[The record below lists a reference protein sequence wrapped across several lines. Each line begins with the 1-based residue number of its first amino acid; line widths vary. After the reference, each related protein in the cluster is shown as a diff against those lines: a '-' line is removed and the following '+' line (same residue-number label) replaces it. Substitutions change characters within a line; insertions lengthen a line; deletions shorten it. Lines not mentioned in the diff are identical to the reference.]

1 MGSSYFYL
9 EFLMTWVQLLL
20 DAGFKHPAIFA
31 LEYTLVPDASFP
43 IQLNEAF
50 SGYEL
55 VMESVK
61 DPDKICVSGDSAGA
75 TIALALLLFIS
86 RMADL
91 MKKHGDEIGD
101 CIPPRG
107 PKIALLISPWA
118 TLISKKHKNTPED
131 FLDAE
136 TLHRYA
142 RQYAGLKSPHDHLV
156 SPGECRSVS
165 AWTDCG
171 VKRIIVIYGSEELL
185 ADEIEDFVQ
194 FLGKC
199 GLEVDTIVQEG
210 KIHVWPFISF
220 FLSSGHEK
228 RLESLEDV
236 VKSLRRAIS

>member
-9 EFLMTWVQLLL
+9 EFLMTWVQMLL

-43 IQLNEAF
+43 VQLNEAF
-50 SGYEL
+50 SGYEH

-61 DPDKICVSGDSAGA
+61 DSEKICVSGDSAGA
-75 TIALALLLFIS
+75 AIALALLLFLS

-91 MKKHGDEIGD
+91 MKKRRDEIGD

-107 PKIALLISPWA
+107 PKMALLISPWT
-118 TLISKKHKNTPED
+118 TLISQKHKNTPDD
-131 FLDAE
+131 FLETE

-156 SPGECRSVS
+156 SPGECRNLS

-185 ADEIEDFVQ
+185 ANDIEDFVQ
-194 FLGKC
+194 FLGNC
-199 GLEVDTIVQEG
+199 GLEIDSIVQDG
-210 KIHVWPFISF
+210 KIHVWPVISL
-220 FLSSGHEK
+220 FLSSGYEK
-228 RLESLEDV
+228 RFEGLGDI
-236 VKSLRRAIS
+236 VKSLRRAMC